1 MVVTQ
6 KPPTTTIRP
15 PSIEQPAVPP
25 ERFASRQPEATMPE
39 KEAEREQLRKDRI
52 LGVVM
57 LLVIVAVF
65 ALMIWLGSL
74 GTLPEGAD
82 YPTIPV
88 PPYH

>member
-15 PSIEQPAVPP
+15 PSTEQPVVTP
-25 ERFASRQPEATMPE
+25 ERFEGPKPEATLPE
-39 KEAEREQLRKDRI
+39 KEAEREQLRRDRI

-74 GTLPEGAD
+74 GTIPEGTD
-82 YPTIPV
+82 YPTMPV